1 MKLASIKND
10 TRDGALAVVSR
21 DLTRATLAYDV
32 APTLQAALDDWDY
45 ISPQLQNL
53 YDELNR
59 RDDSNQ
65 GGGSGTGGGS
75 RVFAF
80 DALQCAAPLPRAYQ
94 WLDASAYLS
103 HAELLR
109 KARGADEG
117 TSAAAQ
123 ASGVNEDRA
132 RKDPMMVQG
141 NSDYFI
147 GPCDPI
153 HAASEDWGIDLEAEV
168 AVVLGDVPAGI
179 AHDKAGE
186 YVRLFMLANDV
197 SLRSLIPTDPTL
209 SNAAKNFGFIHGKAA
224 TAFSPVAVTPD
235 ELGSAWDGRRI
246 QRPIRVFVNEKLLGE
261 PDCGTDMRF
270 DYPRLI
276 AHAARTRPLGAGA
289 VLAAGT
295 VSNSGHK
302 AGFACIAEARAYQ
315 AMKKLDELTP
325 WLHFGDRV
333 RIDMSDAAGHSI
345 FGAIDQLVVQ
355 HPVPRKRG
363 EGGTDASEE
372 ESTSA
377 AGQVDVE
384 E

>member
-21 DLTRATLAYDV
+21 DLKRATLAYDV

-53 YDELNR
+53 YDGLNR

-65 GGGSGTGGGS
+65 GGGGAGGGS

-94 WLDASAYLS
+94 WLDADAYLS

-109 KARGADEG
+109 RARGAEMPP
-117 TSAAAQ
+117 
-123 ASGVNEDRA
+123 GVNEDRA
-132 RKDPMMVQG
+132 KKDPMMVQG

-153 HAASEDWGIDLEAEV
+153 HATSEDWGIDLEAEV

-197 SLRSLIPTDPTL
+197 SLRNLVPSDPNP
-209 SNAAKNFGFIHGKAA
+209 SNAARNFGFIHARAA

-235 ELGSAWDGRRI
+235 ELGSAWDGRRL
-246 QRPIRVFVNEKLLGE
+246 QRPVRVFVNEKLLGE

-270 DYPRLI
+270 DYPHLI

-289 VLAAGT
+289 VLAAG
-295 VSNSGHK
+295 VISNSGHK
-302 AGFACIAEARAYQ
+302 AGFACIAEARAHQ
-315 AMKKLDELTP
+315 VIKKQDELTP
-325 WLHFGDRV
+325 WLQFGDRV
-333 RIDMSDAAGHSI
+333 RIDMTDAAGHSI
-345 FGAIDQLVVQ
+345 FGAVDQLVVQ

-363 EGGTDASEE
+363 EGGPDAAEE
-372 ESTSA
+372 ESSA
-377 AGQVDVE
+377 MSGEADIE